1 MHQRK
6 IKLCRGCERVKNKF
20 GLFIVSFGLLFLL
33 TGCFS
38 VNEPI
43 TSNSEGIW
51 NSFFVYPVSW
61 LIIRFAD
68 FFNSYGIAIIALTV
82 LIRLVIMPLMIKQTK
97 SMKAMQLLQPEMQ
110 RLREKHSAK
119 DQVTQQKLQK
129 ELMGLYQEKG
139 VNPFAGCLPLVIQM
153 PILLALYHAIMRT
166 TEIKGNTFLWFT
178 LDVPDPIFLLPIIAG
193 GATFI
198 QQKMMMVQNN
208 PQMKILLY
216 LMPIMITV
224 FGFFLPSAVILYW
237 VVGNVFMIAQT
248 YFITG
253 PNVEQRKAAKAGV
266 GGKSDVKA
274 PQSQSKPKPKP
285 KAKNKG
291 NRKKRR

>member
-1 MHQRK
+1 
-6 IKLCRGCERVKNKF
+6 VKNKF

-166 TEIKGNTFLWFT
+166 TEISGNTFLWFT
-178 LDVPDPIFLLPIIAG
+178 LDVADPIFLLPIIAG
-193 GATFI
+193 AATFI

>member
-1 MHQRK
+1 M
-6 IKLCRGCERVKNKF
+6 KNKF

-193 GATFI
+193 AATFI

>member
-1 MHQRK
+1 M
-6 IKLCRGCERVKNKF
+6 KNKF

-166 TEIKGNTFLWFT
+166 TEISGNTFLWFT
-178 LDVPDPIFLLPIIAG
+178 LDVSDPIFLLPIIAG
-193 GATFI
+193 AATFI

-208 PQMKILLY
+208 PQMQILLY

-266 GGKSDVKA
+266 GGNTDVKA
-274 PQSQSKPKPKP
+274 PQSKPKPKV
-285 KAKNKG
+285 KNKG
-291 NRKKRR
+291 NRKKRK

>member
-1 MHQRK
+1 M
-6 IKLCRGCERVKNKF
+6 KNKF

-43 TSNSEGIW
+43 TSNSEGFW

-166 TEIKGNTFLWFT
+166 TEISGNTFLWFT

-193 GATFI
+193 AATFI

>member
-1 MHQRK
+1 M
-6 IKLCRGCERVKNKF
+6 KNKF